1 MHTAIQRHFRYY
13 LAAFL
18 SILLA
23 VGVRLQT
30 APLGS
35 NAGAAHNAP
44 PSAAP
49 VVQPGSVVAAV
60 ASR

>member
-1 MHTAIQRHFRYY
+1 MHTSIQRHFRYY

-30 APLGS
+30 APLGADAVS
-35 NAGAAHNAP
+35 IENVEASAVPAAQP
-44 PSAAP
+44 SSAAAE
-49 VVQPGSVVAAV
+49 VAF
-60 ASR
+60 R